1 MKMEATSST
10 TTGSLSQSAMDNL
23 LSTEEEIE
31 TSSQYFKP
39 KPSKTYVIRI
49 DPQNRIEPIETDR
62 FKDANGKPLK
72 RYQFKIAHVNNSKEQ
87 LWDTSKTVCQ
97 QIIAELKEGNSVLKI
112 TRNGADRS
120 TTYTI
125 EGVKMTFYPFL

>member
-1 MKMEATSST
+1 MEATSST
-10 TTGSLSQSAMDNL
+10 TTGNLSQSAMDNL

-72 RYQFKIAHVNNSKEQ
+72 RYQFKIAHVNNNKEQ

-97 QIIAELKEGNSVLKI
+97 QIIASLKEGNSVLKI
-112 TRNGADRS
+112 TRNGADRN

-125 EGVKMTFYPFL
+125 EGVQQ

>member
-1 MKMEATSST
+1 MEATSST
-10 TTGSLSQSAMDNL
+10 TTGNLSQSAMDNL

-31 TSSQYFKP
+31 TNSQYFKP

-72 RYQFKIAHVNNSKEQ
+72 RYQFKIAHVNNNKERFGILQKQYVSKS
-87 LWDTSKTVCQ
+87 LP
-97 QIIAELKEGNSVLKI
+97 
-112 TRNGADRS
+112 R
-120 TTYTI
+120 
-125 EGVKMTFYPFL
+125 